1 MLAYHFAAARLRDG
15 RPYSQNGCTTPFP
28 CGLYAVAHPLDGLA
42 MAPSDTLCR
51 VRLGGRVSTFGG
63 MPTATEFSVLRRID
77 AGPLLA
83 DFARQ
88 CALACAD
95 TWQAP
100 RSVLVAL
107 ESGRGPPAHAWRP
120 ATLGPDTPAAHGAR
134 CASAAFGAT
143 AAPPGAV
150 APHAWQAAMTMQLAA
165 DDPFAAHR
173 LQAAWLQAHVDLAFQ
188 LQ

>member
-1 MLAYHFAAARLRDG
+1 MLAYHFAATRLRDG
-15 RPYSQNGCTTPFP
+15 RAYPQDGATLTQCVVH
-28 CGLYAVAHPLDGLA
+28 AVPHPLDGLPT
-42 MAPSDTLCR
+42 APSDTLCR

-63 MPTATEFSVLRRID
+63 IYTAAEFTVLRRVD

-95 TWQAP
+95 TWLAP

-120 ATLGPDTPAAHGAR
+120 VALGLDTPAAHGVR
-134 CASAAFGAT
+134 CATAAFNAT